1 MPFTYFASGLSLQ
14 KNGTP
19 VTGTSVLN
27 FVNGDLSVNGNVAD
41 FVAPSIILT
50 QGGQTINN
58 PNQIQLAGSAVLSAV
73 ATPPSIVQYVN
84 GSTRD
89 TQTIILPN
97 ATIPGNLLV
106 SLAST
111 VEGLPQNMTPGF
123 TLIGQYENIYAY
135 AKLIVTAGDNQVTYS
150 PQGSVAFS
158 LFEIGMWKGGAISSL
173 STLGG
178 AGNLAGDVLTSS
190 EISALSGAL
199 ALVMFSADGLNQNWS
214 NFENCEAVFASN
226 SSVYPYGYPHAV
238 TNTVVTFSNANQAVS
253 ATYSQAPTNQGFL
266 ALIIPANPDNVGAVI
281 TT

>member
-1 MPFTYFASGLSLQ
+1 MPFTYFSSGLSLQ

-19 VTGTSVLN
+19 VTGTTVLN
-27 FVNGDLSVNGNVAD
+27 FVNGDLSVNGTVAD
-41 FVAPSIILT
+41 FVAPSTILT

-58 PNQIQLAGSAVLSAV
+58 PNQIQLAGSAVLSAL

-84 GSTRD
+84 GATRGV
-89 TQTIILPN
+89 QTIILPN

-106 SLAST
+106 SLTSA
-111 VEGLPQNMTPGF
+111 VAGLPQNMTTGF

-135 AKLIVTAGDNQVTYS
+135 AKLIVTAGDNQVEYN
-150 PQGSVAFS
+150 PEGSVAFS
-158 LFEIGMWKGGAISSL
+158 LFEIGMWEGGAVSSL

-178 AGNLAGDVLTSS
+178 AGTVAGDVLTSA
-190 EISALSGAL
+190 EISALSGSL
-199 ALVMFSADGLNQNWS
+199 ALVMISADGLNQNWS

-226 SSVYPYGYPHAV
+226 SSIYPAGDPQAV
-238 TNTVVTFSNANQAVS
+238 TNAVATFSNASQAVS

-266 ALIIPANPDNVGAVI
+266 ALIIPANPDNVSAVI

>member
-27 FVNGDLSVNGNVAD
+27 FVNGDLSVNGTVAD

-73 ATPPSIVQYVN
+73 VTPPNIVQYVN
-84 GSTRD
+84 GSTD
-89 TQTIILPN
+89 GSQLITLPN

-106 SLAST
+106 SFVSATAGSPGINT
-111 VEGLPQNMTPGF
+111 TGF
-123 TLIGQYENIYAY
+123 TLIGQAENISAY
-135 AKLIVTAGDNQVTYS
+135 AKLIVSAGDNQVDYS
-150 PQGSVAFS
+150 PQAGCAFS
-158 LFEIGMWKGGAISSL
+158 LFEIDMWKGGAVSSL
-173 STLGG
+173 SFLGG
-178 AGNLAGDVLTSS
+178 AGTLAGDVLTSP

-199 ALVMFSADGLNQNWS
+199 ALVMFAADGSNQNWS

-226 SSVYPYGYPHAV
+226 SNGYQNGT
-238 TNTVVTFSNANQAVS
+238 TNAVVTFSNANQAVS

-266 ALIIPANPDNVGAVI
+266 ALVIPANPDNVAAVI

>member
-1 MPFTYFASGLSLQ
+1 MPFTYFSSGLSLQ

-41 FVAPSIILT
+41 FVAPSTILT

-58 PNQIQLAGSAVLSAV
+58 PNQIQLAGSAVLSALG
-73 ATPPSIVQYVN
+73 TPPSILQYVN
-84 GSTRD
+84 GSNRGNESK
-89 TQTIILPN
+89 ILPN

-106 SLAST
+106 SLVSA
-111 VEGLPQNMTPGF
+111 VDGLPQNMTTGF
-123 TLIGQYENIYAY
+123 TLIGQAENIYAY
-135 AKLIVTAGDNQVTYS
+135 AKLIVTAGDNQVTYN
-150 PQGSVAFS
+150 PQGGCAFS
-158 LFEIGMWKGGAISSL
+158 LFEIGMWIGGAVSSL

-178 AGNLAGDVLTSS
+178 AGTLAGDVLTSS

-199 ALVMFSADGLNQNWS
+199 ALVMISADGLNQNWS

-226 SSVYPYGYPHAV
+226 PSVYPPGDPHAV

-266 ALIIPANPDNVGAVI
+266 ALVIPANPDNVSAVI

>member
-27 FVNGDLSVNGNVAD
+27 FVNGDLSVNGTVAD

-58 PNQIQLAGSAVLSAV
+58 PNQITLAGSAVLSAV
-73 ATPPSIVQYVN
+73 ATPPNILQYVN
-84 GSTRD
+84 GSTAGNQLI
-89 TQTIILPN
+89 TLPN

-106 SLAST
+106 SLVST
-111 VEGLPQNMTPGF
+111 TPGNPGNNTAGF
-123 TLIGQYENIYAY
+123 TLIGQAENIYAY
-135 AKLIVTAGDNQVTYS
+135 AKLIVTAGDNQVNYG
-150 PQGSVAFS
+150 PQGGCAFS
-158 LFEIGMWKGGAISSL
+158 LFEIDMWKGGAISSL
-173 STLGG
+173 SILGG
-178 AGNLAGDVLTSS
+178 AGTLAGDVLTSP

-199 ALVMFSADGLNQNWS
+199 ALVMFSSYAANQNWS

-226 SSVYPYGYPHAV
+226 SNGYQYGTTNSVA
-238 TNTVVTFSNANQAVS
+238 TFSNANQAVS
-253 ATYSQAPTNQGFL
+253 ATYSQAPTSQGFL
-266 ALIIPANPDNVGAVI
+266 ALIIPANPDNVEAVI